1 MPRQTCFS
9 SPLPLTVKNDQRSSA
24 TSCACLR
31 CYYQSLRVDGQ
42 CLPFYPSGLT
52 VATSLA
58 CGCHPCALR
67 SVPFATWVLPS
78 VHEMM
83 AASLLRCCIPLNA
96 CALARFIVSIAKVQ
110 KIIDAVKY
118 KLLNKCKIYT
128 FFSFPAFLYPRLV
141 VRLRRTLNPP

>member
-1 MPRQTCFS
+1 MIARSLS
-9 SPLPLTVKNDQRSSA
+9 SHSVGPV
-24 TSCACLR
+24 
-31 CYYQSLRVDGQ
+31 
-42 CLPFYPSGLT
+42 

-58 CGCHPCALR
+58 CGCHPSALR
-67 SVPFATWVLPS
+67 SVPFATWVHPS

-128 FFSFPAFLYPRLV
+128 FSRSPLFFIQSRSLGSEEP
-141 VRLRRTLNPP
+141 